1 MRSYLVRLG
10 ALALVLAAHATA
22 HAQAPVACLLSCF
35 KERAC
40 EVRTSEASLPLSG
53 DTFSLVK
60 SCTPVTVVS
69 GRVLVRYKRGGAW
82 FSPPDVPTPGMTLA
96 DVFHANPPDQPCSV
110 PTTDCLQARMGT
122 KVAATAG
129 HGIDGQQAA
138 PGGTGQPCRRGL
150 PCGLVLAPQ
159 GAWQFKLDEA
169 IDGQWQV
176 RLLRGEAR
184 AGSPKEWSAPVTAGV
199 VKADGQLFEAGRV
212 YAYSLVDRSR
222 AVIATGEFETVG
234 AKRIEILQR
243 LAQRRVS
250 EGMSERAAW
259 IDTLLNAELEWD
271 ALHAVSG
278 N

>member
-1 MRSYLVRLG
+1 MRSFLIRFGMMAVL
-10 ALALVLAAHATA
+10 LAAQATA
-22 HAQAPVACLLSCF
+22 HAAGNVACLLSCF
-35 KERAC
+35 KQHAC
-40 EVRTSEASLPLSG
+40 AVKTPALLQLNGDNFVRWESCNTAQVESG
-53 DTFSLVK
+53 S
-60 SCTPVTVVS
+60 
-69 GRVLVRYKRGGAW
+69 VLVRYRSGGAW
-82 FSPPDVPTPGMTLA
+82 FSPTEAPGPGASLGA
-96 DVFHANPPDQPCSV
+96 IFDKNRPDQPCSV
-110 PTTDCLQARMGT
+110 PTTDCLQARMST

-159 GAWQFKLDEA
+159 GTWQFKLDEA

-184 AGSPKEWSAPVTAGV
+184 PGSPREWSAPVTAGV